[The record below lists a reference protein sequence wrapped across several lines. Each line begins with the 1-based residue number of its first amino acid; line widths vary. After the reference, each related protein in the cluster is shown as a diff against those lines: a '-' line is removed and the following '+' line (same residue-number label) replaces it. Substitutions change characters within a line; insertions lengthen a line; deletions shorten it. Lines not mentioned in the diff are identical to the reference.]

1 MTQMAD
7 EIRALL
13 ADLYDVPEDFL
24 KTPHRWFGGRSP
36 DELMATEA
44 GQFVLLKFLRGR
56 DHVPPIEPDRDFKP
70 YTTAN
75 ADDSIDQAIA
85 RLKEQIEQLR
95 ALKGS
100 GPEIATVIG
109 RAREVYGDEGLL
121 WLLEY
126 NQVLQTTPLEL
137 FLQGKAERVLR
148 QLGRIEHRVY
158 ARARGGGATDCLSPM
173 NNRQIIGERHTETCY

>member
-7 EIRALL
+7 EIRALI
-13 ADLYDVPEDFL
+13 ADLYDDPEDVL

-44 GQFVLLKFLRGR
+44 GQFVLLKFLRGG
-56 DHVPPIEPDRDFKP
+56 DHMPPIGPDRDFKP
-70 YTTAN
+70 YTAAN
-75 ADDSIDQAIA
+75 IDHAIDQTIA
-85 RLKEQIEQLR
+85 RLEGQIEQLR
-95 ALKGS
+95 SLKGS

-137 FLQGKAERVLR
+137 VLQGKAERVLA
-148 QLGRIEHRVY
+148 QLGRIEHGVY
-158 ARARGGGATDCLSPM
+158 A
-173 NNRQIIGERHTETCY
+173 